1 MFRQL
6 WAALYVEYV
15 DSLFYMF
22 FLFSLDAI
30 NQISGA
36 VLAVHHPSPHGI
48 LMMAVNDWECSGN
61 FGLHFMWNMLALF
74 FICFSYSLLM
84 RQTKSLAQYWQS
96 IIEVHVG
103 PR

>member
-1 MFRQL
+1 M
-6 WAALYVEYV
+6 
-15 DSLFYMF
+15 LFLVSFGVTDTIY
-22 FLFSLDAI
+22 
-30 NQISGA
+30 GA
-36 VLAVHHPSPHGI
+36 VLAVHHPGPRGI